1 MYSSFYRNLTQLQTK
16 SSFLAAAYIHS
27 VQILS
32 ELAEAVLAVQKH
44 NLDLYGLNMWD
55 MTLVWLYRKIPCI
68 GNCISEQ
75 VDM

>member
-1 MYSSFYRNLTQLQTK
+1 MQTTK
-16 SSFLAAAYIHS
+16 NSFLAAAYIHG

-44 NLDLYGLNMWD
+44 NLDLYGLNILD
-55 MTLVWLYRKIPCI
+55 MTLIWLYRQTPCI

-75 VDM
+75 ADM